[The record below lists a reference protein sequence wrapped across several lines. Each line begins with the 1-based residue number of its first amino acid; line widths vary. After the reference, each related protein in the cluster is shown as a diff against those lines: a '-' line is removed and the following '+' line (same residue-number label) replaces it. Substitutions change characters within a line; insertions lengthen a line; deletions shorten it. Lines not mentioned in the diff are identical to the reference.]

1 MNEDRPIR
9 VRRCSV
15 KNAGVAVPV
24 VLLAALALAGCSG
37 HGAKSPDTAASTSP
51 PAQMARGANTPGAGS
66 SNQRLIVHGSIMA
79 PQKAPLSAGA
89 QYQPH

>member
-9 VRRCSV
+9 ARRCSA
-15 KNAGVAVPV
+15 KNAGGAVLA
-24 VLLAALALAGCSG
+24 VLLAALALAGCAG
-37 HGAKSPDTAASTSP
+37 HGAQSADTAASTSP
-51 PAQMARGANTPGAGS
+51 PAQVARGANTPSAGS

-79 PQKAPLSAGA
+79 PQKAPLSAGS